1 LAVVEDGRTILLGRQ
16 RLRALLAY
24 LLLHANEPISSD
36 RLIDGVD
43 QGPFFLGKQET
54 SNRESCIVWLKD
66 ELHAVKWKDFK
77 INFKRQQHFH
87 DPELPLGFA
96 RITHLQEDPKEREAV
111 NQRYVR
117 WWVMQHAHRI
127 VRDFEEST
135 KKEELIPPGSP
146 LDFVPKTFAKS

>member
-1 LAVVEDGRTILLGRQ
+1 MFTTLLSMTGCK
-16 RLRALLAY
+16 APA
-24 LLLHANEPISSD
+24 D

-43 QGPFFLGKQET
+43 QSPFFLGKQPT

-117 WWVMQHAHRI
+117 WWVMQHAQRI
-127 VRDFEEST
+127 IRDFEESA
-135 KKEELIPPGSP
+135 KKEELIPPGAP
-146 LDFVPKTFAKS
+146 LDFIPKQHAKA